1 MGRPTE
7 KRVKMRHV
15 VKRHMSREF
24 QKIGRPIE
32 FIGNVKYARDHRALD
47 TWAAHFRGEFNGKKL
62 IWKKPFVI
70 TEDPITGIK
79 EMWV

>member
-7 KRVKMRHV
+7 KRVVMRHV
-15 VKRHMSREF
+15 VSRF
-24 QKIGRPIE
+24 RWRDFIVISRPIE

-47 TWAAHFRGEFNGKKL
+47 TWAAHFRGEFNGKKMR
-62 IWKKPFVI
+62 WTKPFVI
-70 TEDPITGIK
+70 TEDPETKIK